1 MDQMARSMDDSL
13 PMVMNLRQLA
23 DYAHVCEDTVRHWM
37 QREHDPLPHMRLSDS
52 KFSRPLFRRDL
63 FDDWQ
68 RRQMAR
74 VVEPV
79 SFMDPGVRHAAR

>member
-1 MDQMARSMDDSL
+1 MDDAF
-13 PMVMNLRQLA
+13 PMVMNIKQLA
-23 DYAHVCEDTVRHWM
+23 RYAHVCEDTLRHWM
-37 QREHDPLPHMRLSDS
+37 NREDDPLPHMRLSDS

-74 VVEPV
+74 VSEFVIPAQG
-79 SFMDPGVRHAAR
+79 GVLKHAAR